1 MVVAR
6 GSVVFGLFGLA
17 ACLDPKFDASWKDKI
32 VLLGAG
38 MVRGAITWAQA
49 LQIPGPNR
57 KVRERKTGVH
67 TYTHTHT

>member
-1 MVVAR
+1 MLVAR
-6 GSVVFGLFGLA
+6 TTVVFGLFGLA

-49 LQIPGPNR
+49 LQMPGPNR
-57 KVRERKTGVH
+57 KVRGRERGRE
-67 TYTHTHT
+67 